1 VWVESSANTYDV
13 FAGVAI
19 IYLTLTSLAGLGGKL
34 VERKLAF
41 AQRRNLRHCC
51 MATGTCSVAPV

>member
-1 VWVESSANTYDV
+1 V

-41 AQRRNLRHCC
+41 AQ
-51 MATGTCSVAPV
+51 